1 MPSFDNKK
9 RLRTVITLATGNFG
23 NAQDNVVVLEG
34 YRTSFESTAAGQ
46 LQMGSARIRIFG
58 VTQQI
63 MDAASV
69 IAFQNVDTRLGVNVK
84 VYAIDGDQDTLV
96 FNGSVT
102 MAWGDYSN
110 MPDVCLNIQAQSAL
124 VAAQRTAKPKSF
136 KGAVDVASVFGVLAR
151 EGGYI
156 LENNG
161 VQTKL
166 YDVYLASSLLEQIRD
181 LAKQSRI
188 DFGIEDSILW
198 IAPKNAGRNGF
209 VPLISKDT
217 GMAGYPMFNGVG
229 VVFKTLYNPAIRA
242 GGRIKVETD
251 INRANG
257 EWVVASIAHNLSSE
271 MPNGPWFSTVV
282 ANKSGLAII
291 ANN

>member
-34 YRTSFESTAAGQ
+34 YRTSVEATIAGEK
-46 LQMGSARIRIFG
+46 QMGAARIRIFG

-63 MDAASV
+63 MDACTV
-69 IAFQNVDTRLGVNVK
+69 LQFQNINSRLSVNVK
-84 VYAIDGDQDTLV
+84 VYAIDGEQDTLV
-96 FNGSVT
+96 FNGFVV
-102 MAWGDYSN
+102 MAWGDYSAI
-110 MPDVCLNIQAQSAL
+110 PDVCLNIQAQSAL
-124 VAAQRTAKPKSF
+124 VAAQKSARPKSY
-136 KGAVDVASVFGVLAR
+136 KGAADVASIFGVLAR

-161 VQTKL
+161 VQKSL
-166 YDVYLASSLLEQIRD
+166 YDVYLSSSLLEQIRD
-181 LAKQSRI
+181 LAKQANI
-188 DFGIEDSILW
+188 DFGIEDSVLW
-198 IAPKNAGRNGF
+198 ISPKNAGRGGF
-209 VPLISKDT
+209 IPLISAST
-217 GMAGYPMFNGVG
+217 GLMGYPIFNGVG

-242 GGRIKVETD
+242 GGKIQLETD

-257 EWVVASIAHNLSSE
+257 TWVVASIGHNLSSE
-271 MPNGPWFSTVV
+271 MPNGPWQTTVV
-282 ANKSGLAII
+282 ANYSGLAIT

>member
-9 RLRTVITLATGNFG
+9 RLRTVITLATGDFG
-23 NAQDNVVVLEG
+23 NAQDNVIILEG
-34 YRTSFESTAAGQ
+34 YRTSFEFTAAGQ
-46 LQMGSARIRIFG
+46 LQMGQARIRIFG
-58 VTQQI
+58 VTQQV

-69 IAFQNVDTRLGVNVK
+69 IAFQNIDTRLGVTVQ
-84 VYAIDGDQDTLV
+84 VYAIDGEQDSLV
-96 FNGSVT
+96 FNGYVT
-102 MAWGDYSN
+102 MAWGDYSS
-110 MPDVCLNIQAQSAL
+110 MPDVCLNMQAQSAL
-124 VAAQRTAKPKSF
+124 FAAQKTSKPKSY
-136 KGAVDVASVFGVLAR
+136 KGAVDVASVFSVLAR

-181 LAKQSRI
+181 LAKQAKI
-188 DFGIEDSILW
+188 DFGIEDNVLW
-198 IAPKNAGRNGF
+198 IAPKNAGRGGF
-209 VPLISKDT
+209 APLISAST
-217 GMAGYPMFNGVG
+217 GLVGYPMFNGVG

-242 GGRIKVETD
+242 GGRIKLETD

-257 EWVVASIAHNLSSE
+257 EWVVASIAHSLSSE

-282 ANKSGLAII
+282 ANNSGYAII
-291 ANN
+291 TNN